1 MSSAE
6 TFMGIQPSTTRAES
20 PSVAPVRVTL
30 SALVLLAG
38 SVRANNFGAS
48 LGRSILDLPLLASS
62 TVLQQWGQQA
72 SNLAQT
78 LGVERLVIRILLD
91 HLASV
96 PNAACFATNVTVQAE
111 RDRFDFRGSG
121 GVLHDIAEDYPDHAY
136 ILVANAAAVL
146 LDPLSKIFE
155 SLVTCNADIAIHA
168 QPDGTPSGLMLI
180 RCGTLR
186 QIAPV
191 GFVDMK
197 EQALP
202 AIARSHSVRVVYS
215 AVECQAIRSLP
226 EYLAVLHQQA
236 RRNVAG
242 ATSSPQGGGGSD
254 PYEEDWQSSFAVVE
268 NGSQVAPDVRI
279 HDAVVLA
286 GARVETHAVVVRS
299 VVGKGGIIRRGQM
312 VVHQIVGPGSER
324 R

>member
-1 MSSAE
+1 MTTAE
-6 TFMGIQPSTTRAES
+6 TLMGIQPTMSQAAS
-20 PSVAPVRVTL
+20 PDVPPAPVTL
-30 SALVLLAG
+30 HALVLLAG

-62 TVLQQWGQQA
+62 TVLQQWGLQA
-72 SNLAQT
+72 SSLAQS
-78 LGVERLVIRILLD
+78 VSQDRLVMRILLD

-96 PNAACFATNVTVQAE
+96 PNAACTATNVAVQAE

-121 GVLHDIAEDYPDHAY
+121 GVLHDIAEDYPDDAF

-146 LDPLSKIFE
+146 LDPLPKLFE
-155 SLVTCNADIAIHA
+155 ALAACHADVAIHA

-180 RCGTLR
+180 RCGALR

-202 AIARSHSVRVVYS
+202 AIARSYIVTVVRRT
-215 AVECQAIRSLP
+215 VECYAIRALP
-226 EYLAVLHQQA
+226 EYLAILHQQA
-236 RRNVAG
+236 RLNALGSLASGHGTVA
-242 ATSSPQGGGGSD
+242 D

-268 NGSQVAPDVRI
+268 NGGIVAPNARI

-286 GARVETHAVVVRS
+286 GARVESHAVVVRS
-299 VVGKGGIIRRGQM
+299 VVSQGGIIRRGQM
-312 VVHQIVGPGSER
+312 VVHQIVGPGGER

>member
-1 MSSAE
+1 MMTTVE
-6 TFMGIQPSTTRAES
+6 TIMGIQPTTPQAASRA
-20 PSVAPVRVTL
+20 PTPLKL

-48 LGRSILDLPLLASS
+48 LGRSILDLPLLASN
-62 TVLQQWGQQA
+62 TVLQQWGVQA
-72 SNLAQT
+72 ANLAQA
-78 LGVERLVIRILLD
+78 LGLERLVIRILLD

-121 GVLHDIAEDYPDHAY
+121 GVLHDIAEDYPDDAY

-146 LDPLSKIFE
+146 LDPLPGLFE
-155 SLVTCNADIAIHA
+155 ALTTCSADIAIHA

-180 RCGTLR
+180 RCATLR
-186 QIAPV
+186 QIATV

-202 AIARSHSVRVVYS
+202 AIARSHSVRVVYR
-215 AVECQAIRSLP
+215 AVDCPAIRSLP
-226 EYLAVLHQQA
+226 EYLTVLHQQA
-236 RRNVAG
+236 RRNTTG
-242 ATSSPQGGGGSD
+242 ATAQSGSTD
-254 PYEEDWQSSFAVVE
+254 PFEEDWQSSFAVVE
-268 NGSQVAPDVRI
+268 SGSQVAQDVRI

-286 GARVETHAVVVRS
+286 GARVENHAVVVRS
-299 VVGKGGIIRRGQM
+299 VVGKGGIIHRGQM
-312 VVHQIVGPGSER
+312 VVHQIVGPGGER